1 MFRFGMAG
9 LLLLLLLMAVE
20 AGGQDE
26 QRSEDD
32 SLMGRILDSWKT
44 LRHGIFASLH
54 LLYKKEFQQRFC

>member
-1 MFRFGMAG
+1 MLRFGMAG

-44 LRHGIFASLH
+44 LRHVIFASLH
-54 LLYKKEFQQRFC
+54 LL